1 VTYLLTSGGHNA
13 GIVSEPG
20 HLGRSF
26 RVGVKKADQH
36 LSRSRTLSGA
46 GAAQRVEI
54 LVAGMGG
61 WLEQHSGSPAAVP
74 PMGLS
79 GSPPLANAPGEYV
92 LMQ

>member
-20 HLGRSF
+20 HPGRSF

-36 LSRSRTLSGA
+36 CPDPERFLA
-46 GAAQRVEI
+46 QAQRKGWI